1 MLSCLPVYITRS
13 LVTAS
18 HKKTSKRRKIGV
30 QLDKIDILTCKTQK
44 VVTLRN
50 MVLGFKEHLRD
61 VSSTCGLPTD
71 AQ

>member
-30 QLDKIDILTCKTQK
+30 QLDKNCYTDVQNAKGRYITQHGAR
-44 VVTLRN
+44 VQGAL
-50 MVLGFKEHLRD
+50 
-61 VSSTCGLPTD
+61 
-71 AQ
+71 A